1 MLGMADLKQ
10 TIEITE
16 TTVECPVK
24 GCNKRVARQRKRFVR
39 RPSFRCCG
47 HGCTDHDIYIS
58 PSTFE
63 YADELQNLLSKD
75 PEDLKLLARV
85 KTVKREKHRFARD
98 NSEDALTWNVFRF
111 LEKERLL
118 GGLLSAKCGSGVTRP
133 QAIYWSYSEA
143 QDGPWEE
150 LLRARVEFGEA
161 RGIRGAVR
169 RGSEP
174 DLIVLSERDLFFI
187 ESKLTATN
195 NTTPYNPN
203 VRDGYMSG
211 GAGWWDT
218 VFGSDFDSVA
228 IAEKKY
234 ELARF
239 WLIGTWLAEKMGAGF
254 CLISLVPSWQSDRP
268 ERAFAGHIRQGRD
281 RRFVRMTWEDIF
293 HYVSATDLVGTSK
306 ASLLAY
312 FRNKTMGY
320 DRRGN
325 LQRAFHLS

>member
-39 RPSFRCCG
+39 GPSFRCCD
-47 HGCTDHDIYIS
+47 HGIYIS

-63 YADELQNLLSKD
+63 YPDESDNLLWKKPDDVS
-75 PEDLKLLARV
+75 LLQSIRA
-85 KTVKREKHRFARD
+85 VKRERKGRFARD

-111 LEKERLL
+111 LERKRLL
-118 GGLLSAKCGSGVTRP
+118 GNLLAERYGAGVEVP
-133 QAIYWSYSEA
+133 QVIYWSYSEA
-143 QDGPWEE
+143 QDGPWDE
-150 LLRARVEFGEA
+150 LLKARVEFAEA

-174 DLIVLSERDLFFI
+174 DLIVLSERNLFFI

-195 NTTPYNPN
+195 NTTPYNPS

-211 GAGWWDT
+211 GGGWWDN

-239 WLIGTWLAEKMGAGF
+239 WLIGTWLAEQMGAGF
-254 CLISLVPSWQSDRP
+254 YLISLVPSWQSDGP
-268 ERAFAGHIRQGRD
+268 ERAFAGHIKQGRD

-293 HYVSATDLVGTSK
+293 HYVSAADLVGTSQ

-312 FRNKTMGY
+312 FRNKTIGY
-320 DRRGN
+320 DRRGH
-325 LQRAFHLS
+325 LRKAFRLP